1 MGDTKMPEGSV
12 NVNGTKLEPVSG
24 GIARLL
30 FGGGD
35 KKKVYSPVKF
45 NPDGSL
51 ANIKA
56 PQNSKTYRKA
66 ASLAR
71 SYQDFLPA
79 LTKAQAE
86 SNAVTSRLD
95 AENQLKLLQQL
106 GPDFAN
112 QNVALDRIAQLG
124 QAQTGL
130 DLVGFEKLADPE
142 FFKLRELIGKGG
154 ADLISGQDPN
164 QLTEQEIANLELI
177 QNRNNIGQG
186 TANTGS
192 PLAAVKAGM
201 TFGDRLESKRNTFA
215 NTLSTLGAI
224 APNLRSSTFSTNS
237 GAGLGA
243 QSQIGGAF
251 NRSSSANQIGNQ
263 AYGANASNQQL
274 SQQIA
279 ANKPSDLQQ
288 AAGLIPDY

>member
-1 MGDTKMPEGSV
+1 MADILTEQSKPG
-12 NVNGTKLEPVSG
+12 GTVDIATG
-24 GIARLL
+24 GLAGAISSL
-30 FGGGD
+30 FGGGS
-35 KKKVYSPVKF
+35 KRKTYAPIKF

-51 ANIKA
+51 AAIKA

-86 SNAVTSRLD
+86 SNAVTSKAD
-95 AENQLKLLQQL
+95 AVNQLELLKTL

-124 QAQTGL
+124 QAETGL
-130 DLVGFEKLADPE
+130 KLVDFEKLADPE
-142 FFKLRELIGKGG
+142 FFKLRELIGQKGAELLG
-154 ADLISGQDPN
+154 GQDPN
-164 QLTEQEIANLELI
+164 QLTEQEIANLERI

-192 PLAAVKAGM
+192 PLAVVKAGM
-201 TFGDRLESKRNTFA
+201 VFGDRLESKRNTMS

-224 APNLRSSTFSTNS
+224 APNLRSSTFSTS
-237 GAGLGA
+237 GAVGGA
-243 QSQIGGAF
+243 QNQIGGAF

-263 AYGANASNQQL
+263 AYGQNAANMQMT
-274 SQQIA
+274 QQIN